1 MKRIAILSAL
11 AILSAAP
18 AGAAE
23 LYRWVDEKG
32 NVEYRDTPP
41 PPSAK
46 KVERR
51 NIPTVQ
57 SSHVTLWNS
66 DCGAACE
73 QGRAYLNRRGVP
85 FVEMDPLK
93 DVDAFKRLTG
103 GTEVPVLFVG
113 ASRITGFNEK
123 VWEAALDSAG
133 YGRNVSPGA
142 KPAARGPIARTSQG
156 DLPPVKLYTHPECG
170 TPCADARLLLTS
182 REVAFEEVLALEPQV
197 LDELQKVAG
206 DVRVPVLLVG
216 EVVTRGFSTSDYH
229 RALDAAGFR
238 RPAPPA
244 AKP

>member
-1 MKRIAILSAL
+1 
-11 AILSAAP
+11 
-18 AGAAE
+18 
-23 LYRWVDEKG
+23 VDEKG

-51 NIPTVQ
+51 NISTAP
-57 SSHVTLWNS
+57 SSHVTLWNT

-85 FVEMDPLK
+85 FVEMDAQK
-93 DVDAFKRLTG
+93 DVDAFKSLTG

-113 ASRITGFNEK
+113 ANRITGFNEK

-133 YGRNVSPGA
+133 YGRNLSPGA
-142 KPAARGPIARTSQG
+142 KPAARGPIARPQ
-156 DLPPVKLYTHPECG
+156 DLPPVKLYTHPQCG

-182 REVAFEEVLALEPQV
+182 REVAFQEVLAVEPQV
-197 LDELQKVAG
+197 LDELQNVAG

-244 AKP
+244 ARP

>member
-18 AGAAE
+18 VGAAQ
-23 LYRWVDEKG
+23 LYRWVDERG

-41 PPSAK
+41 PSSAK
-46 KVERR
+46 KVERP
-51 NIPTVQ
+51 NISTVQ
-57 SSHVTLWNS
+57 SSHVTLWNT
-66 DCGAACE
+66 DCGSACE

-85 FVEMDPLK
+85 FVEMDPQK

-113 ASRITGFNEK
+113 ANRITGFNEK

-133 YGRNVSPGA
+133 YGRSASPGA
-142 KPAARGPIARTSQG
+142 KPAARGPVARSQG
-156 DLPPVKLYTHPECG
+156 DLPPVKLYTHPGCG
-170 TPCADARLLLTS
+170 SPCADARLLLTS
-182 REVAFEEVLALEPQV
+182 REVAFEEVPAVEQQV
-197 LDELQKVAG
+197 LDELQNVAG

-216 EVVTRGFSTSDYH
+216 DVVTRGFSTSDYH

-238 RPAPPA
+238 RPAAPA
-244 AKP
+244 AR